1 MPPCCRI
8 SGCKT
13 RLLGIPRNPRH
24 RQPAHEAMALRT
36 VWTHAAKGRM
46 PPIEQAKLWA
56 LREVLRKQGEG
67 PDQYT
72 WMASQVRVQ
81 GGGCPDRRRVAS
93 FFKRVDKDPE
103 GWFPG
108 KKDGPVG
115 RPVEMTPAK
124 RRAIATAAQGL
135 KRRRVLP
142 SYDSVRVQAPA
153 ATFNPKTG
161 APFSRNKI
169 NEVLTTDC
177 FDPGATKPWQ
187 FSRGPQR
194 KPLTGDEKDYRA
206 GWARRLQRLGFDEAW
221 FLRNVVWIDLCNKVI
236 PGSPK
241 KAFDQLAA
249 GDNKRKRLMSPDAVQ
264 VSDNAGGSKAAER
277 QCSWGDTR
285 VWYLVVMT
293 RGRLGVHVFTN
304 VEDFPGETP
313 LGAGMAVA
321 RLPHIL
327 RRMLGR
333 AVPLPRTLFS
343 DRGPGFYHIRH
354 GTITSEYDSACRRH
368 GFRPWAGV
376 DAKRGPR
383 AQPPDISDV
392 LLHETAIS
400 WLKDRLHRSTRTVQI
415 PWEETPTDFAARL
428 HVVVA
433 GINDDCNIA
442 GLCRE
447 FPERL
452 RRLRASGG
460 DRLPK

>member
-1 MPPCCRI
+1 
-8 SGCKT
+8 
-13 RLLGIPRNPRH
+13 
-24 RQPAHEAMALRT
+24 MALRT

-93 FFKRVDKDPE
+93 FFERVDKDPE

-135 KRRRVLP
+135 KRRRILP

-206 GWARRLQRLGFDEAW
+206 GWARRLQRLGLDEAW

-249 GDNKRKRLMSPDAVQ
+249 GDSKRKRLMSPDAVQ
-264 VSDNAGGSKAAER
+264 ASDNAGGSKAAER

-285 VWYLVVMT
+285 VWHLVVMT

-304 VEDFPGETP
+304 VDDFPGETP
-313 LGAGMAVA
+313 LGAGMALA
-321 RLPHIL
+321 RLPQIL

-333 AVPLPRTLFS
+333 GCHCRARYSATAAPAS
-343 DRGPGFYHIRH
+343 
-354 GTITSEYDSACRRH
+354 ITSATAPSRASTTPRAGGMASGR
-368 GFRPWAGV
+368 GQAWTPSGARGLSRPTSRTPCCTRPPSPGS
-376 DAKRGPR
+376 KTGSTGPR
-383 AQPPDISDV
+383 APCRLLGRRRPPTLQRGYTLWSPASTT
-392 LLHETAIS
+392 TA
-400 WLKDRLHRSTRTVQI
+400 T
-415 PWEETPTDFAARL
+415 
-428 HVVVA
+428 
-433 GINDDCNIA
+433 
-442 GLCRE
+442 
-447 FPERL
+447 
-452 RRLRASGG
+452 
-460 DRLPK
+460 